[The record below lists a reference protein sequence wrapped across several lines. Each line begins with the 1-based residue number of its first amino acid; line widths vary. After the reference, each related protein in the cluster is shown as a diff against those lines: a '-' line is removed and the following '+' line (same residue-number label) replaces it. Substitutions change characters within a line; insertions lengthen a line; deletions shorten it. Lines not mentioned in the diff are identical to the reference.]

1 MIQMV
6 FSKIFISCRLSSKNQ
21 NDWSTWRF
29 RCWGHKIIV
38 KIKDI
43 QKNEKKKF
51 FIAIKDFGYEKRE
64 KYLLYMSKNTFKQHI
79 DLLIVERKDKK
90 ILCSNQIFQ
99 YFHVCITSRKKQIFV
114 VIIYKLLAQKKY
126 QNIILMI
133 ILELILN
140 K

>member
-1 MIQMV
+1 
-6 FSKIFISCRLSSKNQ
+6 
-21 NDWSTWRF
+21 
-29 RCWGHKIIV
+29 
-38 KIKDI
+38 
-43 QKNEKKKF
+43 
-51 FIAIKDFGYEKRE
+51 
-64 KYLLYMSKNTFKQHI
+64 MSKNYFKQHI

-90 ILCSNQIFQ
+90 ILYSNQIFQ
-99 YFHVCITSRKKQIFV
+99 YFHVCVTSRKEQIFV